1 MTKCGAL
8 TVEDL
13 YKYLRE
19 EIRKGHGD
27 YVIFVTDDE
36 EANGYHAL
44 YYSGETIK
52 SIEKEEGSSTR
63 EYYEAINHDLMIL
76 DDKDKAIYLG

>member
-1 MTKCGAL
+1 MRQDHFAETHYWNGS
-8 TVEDL
+8 
-13 YKYLRE
+13 
-19 EIRKGHGD
+19 EIVG
-27 YVIFVTDDE
+27 VTDDE

-52 SIEKEEGSSTR
+52 SIEKAEGSSTR
-63 EYYEAINHDLMIL
+63 EYYESINHDLMIL